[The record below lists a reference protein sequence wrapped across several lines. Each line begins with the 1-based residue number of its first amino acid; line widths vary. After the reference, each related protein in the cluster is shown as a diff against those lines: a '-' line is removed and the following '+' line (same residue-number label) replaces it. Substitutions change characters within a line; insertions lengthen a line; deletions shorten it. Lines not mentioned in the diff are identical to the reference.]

1 MGKCYASR
9 SLGKCCCR
17 GNSSSSSGRI
27 GFQEARYPE
36 ERTPGNPT
44 RGDEALGPLLKLND
58 MRSVLLSPVE
68 GIHHDAVTLY
78 IFQ

>member
-1 MGKCYASR
+1 MSKCCASR
-9 SLGKCCCR
+9 SLGKRCCR
-17 GNSSSSSGRI
+17 GNSSSSSRI
-27 GFQEARYPE
+27 SFQEARYPE

-44 RGDEALGPLLKLND
+44 RGDKALGPLLKLND
-58 MRSVLLSPVE
+58 MRSVLLSTVE